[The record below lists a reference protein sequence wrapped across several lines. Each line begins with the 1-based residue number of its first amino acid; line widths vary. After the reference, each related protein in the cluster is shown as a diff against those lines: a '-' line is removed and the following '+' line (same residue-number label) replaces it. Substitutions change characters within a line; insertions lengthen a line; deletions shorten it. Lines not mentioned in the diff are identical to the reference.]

1 VSLLSL
7 SRRAQGFAPRSP
19 VRTYGQ
25 LTRAFGLM
33 LEGRGIACHVG
44 DLVEVMGR
52 DGRPVPAEVVGFRD
66 DRVLLMPLGPSGG
79 IGPGSWVR
87 PLGVAPSVRV
97 GEALLG
103 RVLDAHGD
111 PIDQASRGDAPP
123 LLPHRVP
130 LFGAPINPMERRRI
144 RRPIATGVRV
154 LDALLT
160 LGEGQR
166 VGIFAGGGVGKS
178 KLLGMIA
185 DRSDADVNVIAL
197 IGERGREV
205 REFVERELGPEGLS
219 RSVVVTATADQ
230 APLLRM
236 RGAYVATAVAEYFRA
251 RGRTVMLMMDSL
263 TRFAMA
269 QREVGLSV
277 GEPPATKGYT
287 PSVFAAL
294 PALLER
300 AGMGP
305 EGQGS
310 ITGIY
315 TVLVEGD
322 DLGDPVADTLR
333 ATLDGHV
340 VLSRD
345 LASAG
350 HFPAVDVGL
359 SVSRIM
365 VDVADPEHLQA
376 AGRIRAMLAV
386 YEEARD
392 LITIGAYKKGNRPD
406 LDRAVALRDEV
417 TAFVT
422 QDTREATTWEET
434 LAGLLRLARKAA
446 A

>member
-1 VSLLSL
+1 MSLLAL
-7 SRRAQGFAPRSP
+7 SERVESFAPRSP
-19 VRTYGQ
+19 VRSYGQ

-33 LEGRGIACHVG
+33 LEGRGLACNVG
-44 DLVEVMGR
+44 DLVEVMGK
-52 DGRPVPAEVVGFRD
+52 DGAPVPAEIVGFRD
-66 DRVLLMPLGPSGG
+66 DRVLMMPLGPSGG

-87 PLGVAPSVRV
+87 PLGIVPTVRV
-97 GEALLG
+97 GDGLLG

-111 PIDQASRGDAPP
+111 PIDQSSRGDAPD
-123 LLPHRVP
+123 LPKRVP
-130 LFGAPINPMERRRI
+130 LFGHPVNPMERRRI
-144 RRPIATGVRV
+144 QRPVATGVRV
-154 LDALLT
+154 LDSLLT

-185 DRSDADVNVIAL
+185 DHSDADVNVIAL

-205 REFVERELGPEGLS
+205 REFVERELGPVGLAK
-219 RSVVVTATADQ
+219 SVVVTATADQ
-230 APLLRM
+230 APLLRL
-236 RGAYVATAVAEYFRA
+236 RGAYVATAIAEHFRA
-251 RGRTVMLMMDSL
+251 EGRSVMLMMDSL

-287 PSVFAAL
+287 PSVFASL

-300 AGMGP
+300 AGMGT

-345 LASAG
+345 LAAAG

-365 VDVADPEHLQA
+365 VDVADPEHLEA
-376 AGRIRAMLAV
+376 SRRIRAMLAV

-392 LITIGAYKKGNRPD
+392 LITIGAYKPGNRPD

-417 TAFVT
+417 ADFLT
-422 QDTREATTWEET
+422 QETSEATPWAET
-434 LAGLLRLARKAA
+434 VAGLQRLARKAA

>member
-1 VSLLSL
+1 MSLLTL
-7 SRRAQGFAPRSP
+7 SERLEGLPDLGGRAP

-25 LTRAFGLM
+25 LTRAFGLL
-33 LEGRGIACHVG
+33 LEGRGLACNVG
-44 DLVEVMGR
+44 DVVEVIGAGGR
-52 DGRPVPAEVVGFRD
+52 AVPAEVVGFRD
-66 DRVLLMPLGPSGG
+66 DRLLMMPLGPSGG
-79 IGPGSWVR
+79 LGPGSWVR
-87 PLGVAPSVRV
+87 PVGAAPTVHV
-97 GEALLG
+97 GDALLG
-103 RVLDAHGD
+103 RVLDAHGA
-111 PIDQASRGDAPP
+111 PIDGGPCPD
-123 LLPHRVP
+123 LPHRVP
-130 LFGAPINPMERRRI
+130 LFPPTVNPMRRRRI
-144 RRPIATGVRV
+144 RRPMGTGVRV

-185 DRSDADVNVIAL
+185 DHSEADVNVIAL

-205 REFVERELGPEGLS
+205 REFVERELGAEGLA

-230 APLLRM
+230 APLLRL
-236 RGAYVATAVAEYFRA
+236 RGAYVATAIAEHFRD
-251 RGRTVMLMMDSL
+251 RGRTVMLMLDSL

-287 PSVFAAL
+287 PSVFASL
-294 PALLER
+294 PALVER
-300 AGMGP
+300 AGMGT

-322 DLGDPVADTLR
+322 DLADPVADTLR

-340 VLSRD
+340 VLSRA

-350 HFPAVDVGL
+350 HFPAVDVSA

-365 VDVADPEHLQA
+365 VDVVDPAHLA
-376 AGRIRAMLAV
+376 AAQRIRATLAV

-392 LITIGAYKKGNRPD
+392 LITIGAYKKGNRAD
-406 LDRAVALRDEV
+406 LDRAVELRDELD
-417 TAFVT
+417 AFLT
-422 QDTREATTWEET
+422 QGTGDAATWEAT
-434 LAGLLRLARKAA
+434 LAGLLQIARKAA

>member
-1 VSLLSL
+1 MSLLTL
-7 SRRAQGFAPRSP
+7 SERSEGFAPASP

-33 LEGRGIACHVG
+33 LEGRGVACNVG
-44 DLVEVMGR
+44 DLVEVMGHG
-52 DGRPVPAEVVGFRD
+52 GRPVSAEVVGFRD
-66 DRVLLMPLGPSGG
+66 DRVLMMPLGPAGG

-87 PLGVAPSVRV
+87 PLGVAPTVRV
-97 GEALLG
+97 GDGLLG
-103 RVLDAHGD
+103 RVLDAHGE
-111 PIDQASRGDAPP
+111 PIDQAAHGDAP
-123 LLPHRVP
+123 LDRPHRVP
-130 LFGAPINPMERRRI
+130 LFGPPVNPMERRRI
-144 RRPIATGVRV
+144 QRPIATGVRV

-160 LGEGQR
+160 VGEGQR

-185 DRSDADVNVIAL
+185 DHSEADVNVIAL

-205 REFVERELGPEGLS
+205 REFVERELGPEGMAK
-219 RSVVVTATADQ
+219 SVVVTATADQ
-230 APLLRM
+230 APLLRL
-236 RGAYVATAVAEYFRA
+236 RGAYVATAVAEYFRD
-251 RGRTVMLMMDSL
+251 RGRAVMLMMDSL

-287 PSVFAAL
+287 PSVFASL

-300 AGMGP
+300 AGMGT

-310 ITGIY
+310 ITGLY

-350 HFPAVDVGL
+350 HFPAVDVGP

-365 VDVADPEHLQA
+365 VDVADPAHLEA
-376 AGRIRAMLAV
+376 ARRIRAMLAV

-417 TAFVT
+417 AAFLT
-422 QDTREATTWEET
+422 QDTAHRSVWEET
-434 LAGLLRLARKAA
+434 LAGLLQLARKAA
-446 A
+446 E

>member
-1 VSLLSL
+1 MSLLTL
-7 SRRAQGFAPRSP
+7 GERLEGLPARAP

-25 LTRAFGLM
+25 LTRAFGLLM
-33 LEGRGIACHVG
+33 EGRGLACNVG
-44 DLVEVMGR
+44 DLVEVIGA
-52 DGRPVPAEVVGFRD
+52 GGHAVAAEVVGFRD
-66 DRVLLMPLGPSGG
+66 DRLLMMPLGASGG
-79 IGPGSWVR
+79 LGPGSWVR
-87 PLGVAPSVRV
+87 PVGAAPTVRV
-97 GEALLG
+97 GDALLG
-103 RVLDAHGD
+103 RVLDAHGE
-111 PIDQASRGDAPP
+111 PIDGLNPAPD
-123 LLPHRVP
+123 LPHRVP
-130 LFGAPINPMERRRI
+130 LFPPTVNPMRRRRI
-144 RRPIATGVRV
+144 QRPIGTGVRV

-185 DRSDADVNVIAL
+185 DHSEADVNVIAL

-205 REFVERELGPEGLS
+205 REFVERELGPEGL
-219 RSVVVTATADQ
+219 RKSVVVTATADQ
-230 APLLRM
+230 APLLRL
-236 RGAYVATAVAEYFRA
+236 RGAYVATAIAEYFRE
-251 RGRTVMLMMDSL
+251 RGRSVMLMLDSL

-287 PSVFAAL
+287 PSVFASL
-294 PALLER
+294 PALVER
-300 AGMGP
+300 AGMGT

-322 DLGDPVADTLR
+322 DLADPVADTLR

-340 VLSRD
+340 ILSRA

-350 HFPAVDVGL
+350 HFPAVDVSA

-365 VDVADPEHLQA
+365 VDVVDPAHLA
-376 AGRIRAMLAV
+376 AAQRLRATLAV

-392 LITIGAYKKGNRPD
+392 LITIGAYKKGNRAD
-406 LDRAVALRDEV
+406 LDRAVELRDELD
-417 TAFVT
+417 AFLT
-422 QDTREATTWEET
+422 QGTSEPAPWEET
-434 LAGLLRLARKAA
+434 LAGLLQLARKASG
-446 A
+446 